1 MTSVLRYTSS
11 DSHVPSTASGKVF
24 ITRHGERADL
34 ADEHWLAQAEVGPGA
49 QLAVADR
56 KYSQLVASRWLMI
69 RLLRS
74 RAFNKHTSWV

>member
-1 MTSVLRYTSS
+1 MTKVLPHAVT
-11 DSHVPSTASGKVF
+11 STASGKVF

-34 ADEHWLAQAEVGPGA
+34 ADEHWLAQAEVGAGA
-49 QLAVADR
+49 QLALADR
-56 KYSQLVASRWLMI
+56 SIQQPVASRWQMI